1 MNEALFWFI
10 LTFSLPSFGGEVD
23 VRVDTRT
30 KDGCVRLQ
38 KVITRELQD
47 RKMEKF
53 TLRECPNGRVPS
65 PVVTL
70 EPPRVIM
77 P

>member
-23 VRVDTRT
+23 VRVETRT
-30 KDGCVRLQ
+30 KDGCQRLQ
-38 KVITRELQD
+38 KVITRELLD

-53 TLRECPNGRVPS
+53 TLRECPDGRVPKPISS
-65 PVVTL
+65 PEL
-70 EPPRVIM
+70 PKVIL

>member
-10 LTFSLPSFGGEVD
+10 LTFSLPSFGGETE
-23 VRVDTRT
+23 VRVTTRT
-30 KDGCVRLQ
+30 EDGCERLQ

-53 TLRECPNGRVPS
+53 TVRECPDGRLIPERT
-65 PVVTL
+65 PIPLPT
-70 EPPRVIM
+70 VIL